1 VSKSA
6 NYAGRIHIYSAPAAL
21 TQHISWAIDQALGA
35 VFKLPWQ
42 NQPLNPGAMAM
53 EFDYQDQ
60 KSVAAKLALALKGW
74 HYIRF
79 EIREIN
85 KNTQDVIFYRAT
97 PELGLHQVSTAS
109 NGDVVLNENQI
120 NTILKN
126 SLSYEKLQ
134 SNLENALGVN
144 WDIELEPY
152 RIALASGMLD
162 TVSKSG

>member
-1 VSKSA
+1 
-6 NYAGRIHIYSAPAAL
+6 
-21 TQHISWAIDQALGA
+21 
-35 VFKLPWQ
+35 
-42 NQPLNPGAMAM
+42 MAM

-85 KNTQDVIFYRAT
+85 KKTQDVIFYRAT

-120 NTILKN
+120 NAILKN
-126 SLSYEKLQ
+126 SLTYEKLQ
-134 SNLENALGVN
+134 VNLENALGVA
-144 WDIELEPY
+144 WDNELEPY
-152 RIALASGMLD
+152 RLALASGMYQK
-162 TVSKSG
+162 VSKSG